1 MSRAMQFDIVANDKA
16 TGTMRA
22 AEGSMEK
29 FTNRLG
35 TNFTKIAMKAAA
47 AIAVI
52 RSLSGVFSE
61 GANIVDNAKRLNISI
76 DLYQRLSKAAE
87 LFGASQQELTKGF
100 KDLNKLMDEAATKG
114 KGEQFDAL
122 KALGFSDQEI
132 MNREVKRIEVLE
144 RLADAMAAVSDE
156 EQKFAIASRVLGD
169 KAAMALMPILD
180 NFEEFKDVMENAPVL
195 SDAEAHALDQADDAR
210 ARLTQTVT
218 TGINRAIAGATN
230 LVTSGSLEGA
240 GIPAAPAASAEG
252 QARAKALLGVGAQV
266 EKGNTDGGGGLA
278 VTSLQEIGGGKGT
291 GMTLAEVNAEITAR
305 ATTAIAEVVTANPA
319 ALPSATDIT
328 KASAAPSSEGG
339 GSSMAI
345 TVINKNNS
353 LMSRHRSF

>member
-1 MSRAMQFDIVANDKA
+1 MQFDIVANDKA

-52 RSLSGVFSE
+52 RSLSGVFNE

-100 KDLNKLMDEAATKG
+100 KDLNKMIDEAATKG
-114 KGEQFDAL
+114 KGEEFKAL
-122 KALGFSDQEI
+122 QALGFSDQEI

-240 GIPAAPAASAEG
+240 GIPAAPSASAEG

-278 VTSLQEIGGGKGT
+278 VTSLQEIGGGLGKGVSIT
-291 GMTLAEVNAEITAR
+291 ELYAERTAQ
-305 ATTAIAEVVTANPA
+305 ATETIAAVVTASPA
-319 ALPSATDIT
+319 PAPSATDIT
-328 KASAAPSSEGG
+328 KPSEQSSSVATPSTSAPSST
-339 GSSMAI
+339 I
-345 TVINKNNS
+345 KN
-353 LMSRHRSF
+353 MSNAFFRGRSPF